1 MKTRCPSLR
10 GHIRSEQV
18 KGVRHGVL
26 MQGAELEAE
35 QSSALQGA
43 QTREQRMQHT
53 HIPLLTS
60 PAPTK

>member
-1 MKTRCPSLR
+1 MKTGCPSLR
-10 GHIRSEQV
+10 GHIGSEQV

-26 MQGAELEAE
+26 MQGAEHEAE

-43 QTREQRMQHT
+43 QTREQRMHDM